1 MNFKQRQSEYLQ
13 QINQRLDEISYVPDN
28 LQKVVF
34 EAMRYSLMAG
44 GKRIR
49 PMLTL
54 AAADLFGGDRE
65 DALLFGTAI
74 ECIHT
79 YSLIH
84 DDLPCM
90 DNDNL
95 RRGQPTCHVKYGES
109 TALLAG
115 DALLNLAFELMTDS
129 NRYHS
134 INSSQAMC
142 VIHEIS
148 ACSGTYGMIGGQI
161 VDLACEGA
169 EQVSLETLT
178 YMHECKTGALI
189 RAAVTAGAII
199 SGAEEIEIQKI
210 SEFSLNLGLAFQIK
224 DDILDFTGDEQLLG
238 KPIGSD
244 LQSEKVTFVS
254 LLGLERAQSQLVA
267 LTAQAC
273 KSLDSFGEKAVFLRE
288 LSDYL
293 LQRDS

>member
-1 MNFKQRQSEYLQ
+1 MNFKDYQKEYLE
-13 QINQRLDEISYVPDN
+13 QINHRLEKIVCVSDN
-28 LQKVVF
+28 LQKAVF

-54 AAADLFGGDRE
+54 ATADLLRGNRE

-90 DNDNL
+90 DDDNL
-95 RRGQPTCHVKYGES
+95 RRGRPTCHVEFGES

-115 DALLNLAFELMTDS
+115 DALLNMAFELMTDVS
-129 NRYHS
+129 KYCEVDAR
-134 INSSQAMC
+134 QALKI
-142 VIHEIS
+142 IHEIS
-148 ACSGTYGMIGGQI
+148 VCSGARGMIGGQI
-161 VDLACEGA
+161 IDLACEGA
-169 EQVSLETLT
+169 EDVSLKTLA

-189 RAAVTAGAII
+189 RAAAVAGAMV
-199 SGAEEIEIQKI
+199 SSASDEEIQII

-224 DDILDFTGDEQLLG
+224 DDILDFVGDEKVLG

-254 LLGLERAQSQLVA
+254 LLGLEKAQRQLA
-267 LTAQAC
+267 QLTAQAC
-273 KSLDSFGEKAVFLRE
+273 ECLSIFGERAWFLKE
-288 LSDYL
+288 FSNYL